1 MQELIE
7 QLKELKAYIAVTH
20 GLERSLPYQTAIDY
34 AETMLEQEKETIKDA
49 YDAGLFDG
57 SMDDVDNR
65 LYKDYYNQTFNTQ
78 PKMDELTQLR
88 KLAGLLQ
95 SAWHNGN
102 WKAETY
108 NEREMEKIMTEQ
120 GYWPALPNTNQI
132 GKDELLTVN
141 TKEK

>member
-1 MQELIE
+1 MKQSSIDWIYNNLKSHFEHDGDLLEAVKMSFEQAKAMHKEEIE
-7 QLKELKAYIAVTH
+7 NAVSQ
-20 GLERSLPYQTAIDY
+20 GWDY
-34 AETMLEQEKETIKDA
+34 NEDGYVRWMGEQ
-49 YDAGLFDG
+49 
-57 SMDDVDNR
+57 
-65 LYKDYYNQTFNTQ
+65 YYNETFNTQ

-120 GYWPALPNTNQI
+120 GYWPALPNPKQI

-141 TKEK
+141 TDEK